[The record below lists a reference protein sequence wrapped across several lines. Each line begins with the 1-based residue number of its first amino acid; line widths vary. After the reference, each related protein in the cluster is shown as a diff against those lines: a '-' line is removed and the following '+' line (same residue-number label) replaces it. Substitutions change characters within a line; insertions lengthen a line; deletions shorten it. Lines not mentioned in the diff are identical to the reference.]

1 MNGKYLHSY
10 VKKKKAPLDMVNI
23 STKRRNYQYILTNEE
38 ARESTQGAEG
48 VCSPIDVNGIYSNS

>member
-1 MNGKYLHSY
+1 